1 MVLFREAIGLI
12 VFLSLWLSA
21 LVNKESLPDSMTSS
35 HFLASFKIVNQ
46 SNIHLLPLYLLALFA
61 FYSIWQIG
69 YSVMF
74 FPTCPKA
81 AENLRKD
88 MIRTQKEL
96 VKLGVFTAKEIKDM
110 NNI

>member
-1 MVLFREAIGLI
+1 
-12 VFLSLWLSA
+12 
-21 LVNKESLPDSMTSS
+21 
-35 HFLASFKIVNQ
+35 
-46 SNIHLLPLYLLALFA
+46 
-61 FYSIWQIG
+61 
-69 YSVMF
+69 MF

>member
-1 MVLFREAIGLI
+1 
-12 VFLSLWLSA
+12 
-21 LVNKESLPDSMTSS
+21 
-35 HFLASFKIVNQ
+35 
-46 SNIHLLPLYLLALFA
+46 
-61 FYSIWQIG
+61 
-69 YSVMF
+69 MF

-110 NNI
+110 NNIQVKIDDRDQIQIVVYNSLQSVTHVLGVRRTRPDFCTIADKNMLVD